1 MNAIY
6 QMFLHLYIHI
16 KEWLFPPK
24 NLCSHCIPAPWPLP
38 PGLEAEAVPPSTPI
52 TFSGGVVG
60 FARGLRH
67 SPIGVGSEGHSEQKH
82 FLAASLLFKHD
93 CLSQLFLNDC
103 VIPESQK
110 LAFDIELDGET
121 HSVYLVHSEDPAYV
135 NLLNDEFV
143 RLDNATLE
151 TECS

>member
-6 QMFLHLYIHI
+6 QMFFHLYIHI
-16 KEWLFPPK
+16 KEWLSPPK
-24 NLCSHCIPAPWPLP
+24 NMCSHCIDTPRSLP
-38 PGLEAEAVPPSTPI
+38 PGLEAESLPLSTPI
-52 TFSGGVVG
+52 TFRGSVVG
-60 FARGLRH
+60 FAHGVCH

-93 CLSQLFLNDC
+93 SLDELFLNGC
-103 VIPESQK
+103 AIPESQK

-151 TECS
+151 TECL